1 MSYEPQFTVT
11 HKLLARVEK
20 IAALREQILAATVQV
35 RWIPALQKDT
45 RTRNTHSSTAIEGN
59 PLTLEQVKAVEEG
72 REVPAVAARAKRE
85 VVNYFA
91 GLRFVE
97 KNALKK
103 SISHEDIFR
112 LHKIIAGE
120 VMDQGAA
127 GRYRTIAV
135 RVGRYVPPPP
145 QDVSGLMFELLT
157 WWNKESVGLS
167 PVLSSAILH
176 FQFEAIHP
184 FADGNGRTGRALALW
199 ELYRRGFDTHH
210 IFSVDEFYWEN
221 RPRYYE
227 ALDNVRRNAG
237 DLTGWLEYA
246 AEGLHLTLERVWQR
260 VQKLSAQAGTGETHL
275 ASEAGAAFAVA
286 TRPQEHDAA
295 RALGGD
301 WRVQTRCAGFV
312 AATDQSRIGEACRH
326 EEIRALHRSVT
337 KGRGRSRIRA
347 EFIFKPSE
355 PCPPPASRASA
366 SFPNC
371 FGFHTWENSRSL
383 AAFAFALCRA
393 QPLSVFVRRC
403 GLLRFRRVLA
413 GVFIL
418 YHSKRNKHHS
428 LNDT

>member
-11 HKLLARVEK
+11 NKLLARVEK

-72 REVPAVAARAKRE
+72 REVPAVAVRAKRE

-135 RVGRYVPPPP
+135 RVGHYVPPPP

-227 ALDNVRRNAG
+227 ALDAVRREGG

-260 VQKLSAQAGTGETHL
+260 VQKLSAQPGQEKLILRPKQEQLLQLLRDHKSMTPRELWGAIGVSKQGALDLLRPLIKAGL
-275 ASEAGAAFAVA
+275 VK
-286 TRPQEHDAA
+286 
-295 RALGGD
+295 
-301 WRVQTRCAGFV
+301 
-312 AATDQSRIGEACRH
+312 RIG
-326 EEIRALHRSVT
+326 T
-337 KGRGRSRIRA
+337 KKAGRY
-347 EFIFKPSE
+347 
-355 PCPPPASRASA
+355 
-366 SFPNC
+366 
-371 FGFHTWENSRSL
+371 TL
-383 AAFAFALCRA
+383 
-393 QPLSVFVRRC
+393 V
-403 GLLRFRRVLA
+403 
-413 GVFIL
+413 
-418 YHSKRNKHHS
+418 
-428 LNDT
+428 